1 VSNFST
7 VIFSMSF
14 GFGKTTKLILPLNS
28 VGSFNSTLNPPSPI
42 AFSFLALAV
51 SNYVESAENSVLSL
65 MVYDP
70 SSASA
75 AAFSSS
81 ISRSISFKS
90 SAVCLTPNPSFL
102 TDSACA
108 YDVVATVVVAPLF
121 SST

>member
-1 VSNFST
+1 
-7 VIFSMSF
+7 MSF

-81 ISRSISFKS
+81 FKS

-108 YDVVATVVVAPLF
+108 YDVVATVTVAPLF